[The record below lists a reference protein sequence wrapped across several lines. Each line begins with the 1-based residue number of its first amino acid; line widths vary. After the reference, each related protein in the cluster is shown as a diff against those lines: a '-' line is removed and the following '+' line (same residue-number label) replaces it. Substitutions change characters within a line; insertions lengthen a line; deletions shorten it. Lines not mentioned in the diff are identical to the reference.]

1 VVHPST
7 DPIYA
12 RTVRRVV
19 VLLLLA
25 TALTGCGGEDTVDVP
40 DGVTV
45 RLEQVRQ
52 DLQNRKFSVQ
62 VVNDVAEPITVQKAR
77 LESGRLP
84 RPATYTG
91 PAVIAPG
98 STVNLTTEMPPARC
112 GRGLDATVRLT
123 YSVGD
128 GDTVT
133 STVQPTDHFGSVG
146 RFMKRDCAARTLGK
160 LVIDDRLT
168 VRGSSKDATL
178 TVGFTVTPPA
188 TGDPVRL
195 VRVDGSTLL
204 APQSEAATTIDETV
218 EPGGVPLHAEVTFI
232 PNRCDVHV
240 VAEDRTGGIVP
251 LRLESTAFGSSP
263 VYLRFTE
270 PQKAQIFDYLAER
283 CGFGKVQD
291 PLNAP

>member
-1 VVHPST
+1 
-7 DPIYA
+7 
-12 RTVRRVV
+12 VRRAV

-25 TALTGCGGEDTVDVP
+25 TALTGCGGDDTVDVP
-40 DGVTV
+40 KGVTV

-62 VVNDVAEPITVQKAR
+62 VVNHSKNSITVEKAR
-77 LESGRLP
+77 FESGRLP
-84 RPATYTG
+84 KAAVYTG
-91 PAVIAPG
+91 PAVIEPG
-98 STVNLTTEMPPARC
+98 TEVNLTTEMPRARC

-123 YSVGD
+123 YSVG
-128 GDTVT
+128 GGKTVE
-133 STVQPTDHFGSVG
+133 STVKPTDHFGSVG

-168 VRGSSKDATL
+168 VRGTGKDATL
-178 TVGFTVTPPA
+178 SVGFTVTPPA
-188 TGDPVRL
+188 KGDPVHL

-204 APQSEAATTIDETV
+204 APESDAATTIDQTT
-218 EPGGVPLHAEVTFI
+218 EPGGEPLHAEVTFI

-251 LRLESTAFGSSP
+251 LRLESKAFGSSP
-263 VYLRFTE
+263 YYLRFKE
-270 PQKAQIFDYLAER
+270 PQKAQIFDYLADR

>member
-1 VVHPST
+1 M
-7 DPIYA
+7 
-12 RTVRRVV
+12 RRLV

-25 TALTGCGGEDTVDVP
+25 TALTSCGGDDTVDVP
-40 DGVTV
+40 KGVTV

-62 VVNDVAEPITVQKAR
+62 VVNHGTTSITVEKAR

-84 RPATYTG
+84 KAAVYTG
-91 PAVIAPG
+91 PAVIEPG
-98 STVNLTTEMPPARC
+98 TEVNLTTEMPPARC

-123 YSVGD
+123 YSVDD
-128 GDTVT
+128 GKTVE
-133 STVQPTDHFGSVG
+133 STVKPTDHFGSVG

-168 VRGSSKDATL
+168 VRGKGKNATIS
-178 TVGFTVTPPA
+178 VGFTVTPPA
-188 TGDPVRL
+188 KGDPVHL

-204 APQSEAATTIDETV
+204 APESDAATTIDRTT
-218 EPGGVPLHAEVTFI
+218 EPGGEPLHAEVTFI

-251 LRLESTAFGSSP
+251 LRLESKAFGSSP
-263 VYLRFTE
+263 IYLRFKE